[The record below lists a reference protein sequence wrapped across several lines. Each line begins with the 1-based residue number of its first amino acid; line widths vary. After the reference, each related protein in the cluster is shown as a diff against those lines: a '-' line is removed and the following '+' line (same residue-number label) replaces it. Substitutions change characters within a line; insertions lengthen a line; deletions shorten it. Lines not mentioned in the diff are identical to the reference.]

1 MHPPAVANGGR
12 GEESKIPPQIRVP
25 DASLLTIL
33 TREGWPVS
41 VGTCDL
47 LAGLCCFKQDGNA
60 HVGNKA
66 VELTINSVWNPE
78 LNLETQSSIIKAMI
92 DETSATRRHS
102 AGRVGALRACVCNN
116 VKAPAAD

>member
-1 MHPPAVANGGR
+1 MGM
-12 GEESKIPPQIRVP
+12 
-25 DASLLTIL
+25 
-33 TREGWPVS
+33 
-41 VGTCDL
+41 CDL

-92 DETSATRRHS
+92 DEMSATRRQC
-102 AGRVGALRACVCNN
+102 RMRQRAEGLSVCNN